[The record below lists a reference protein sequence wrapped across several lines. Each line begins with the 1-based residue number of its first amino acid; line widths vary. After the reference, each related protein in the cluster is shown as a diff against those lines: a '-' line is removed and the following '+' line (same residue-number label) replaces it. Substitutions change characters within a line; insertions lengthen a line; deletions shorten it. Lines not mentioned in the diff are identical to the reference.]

1 MIGRKCR
8 VTEPDT
14 SLVWVG
20 RVVACQLSPRVVTP
34 DTDSSYPEVVRD
46 EWRLLVEDEGG
57 VLFSPPVSQVALL
70 PVDSPAA
77 LGIVGGA
84 E

>member
-8 VTEPDT
+8 VTEPDGM
-14 SLVWVG
+14 VWVG

-70 PVDSPAA
+70 PVDSPAP
-77 LGIVGGA
+77 LGIVEGA

>member
-70 PVDSPAA
+70 PVDSPAP
-77 LGIVGGA
+77 LGIVEGA